1 MKTLEHFS
9 HHQEHMSAKTSC
21 LKATV
26 LSLAVSSSL
35 LTGCQLNTEALSN
48 LVVFDKEVSQQEIAA
63 KKQVLYHAYEQIVP
77 VLNSYYPINSTTYGL
92 IKAEKANTLTALSHE
107 VLANTLTE
115 QGLALCQVAEN
126 CPNHTVYLENKVFK
140 EPSLHTML
148 VSLSTPDLKLT
159 KLFDEQGVP
168 VSTMAINTVLS
179 PIAPPSTLVRRT
191 QSTRITHEPTVI
203 TKTASS
209 QNNAS
214 APNTKATTVAK
225 TKAKAKAQSP
235 AKTASVAK
243 AAVPVSAAAA
253 TPAEASATA
262 AAAPASAATVVPAAK
277 QSLQVVSDPATAP
290 SSKVSSLEKAP
301 AITATNM
308 SSTSTM
314 VAKQQTDAKTVM
326 NSLAL
331 EHSAPM
337 QAHIKSKSKSN
348 SIGLTKDATVASQ
361 STAML
366 SNQALASNSNNPKV
380 SLSARTSASPSLNTK
395 AIKDDIQNL
404 PEGLH
409 SNNHELLQKSNNQER
424 AHNETA
430 SSVHKANQSRRVYK
444 FDIPSQVMQ
453 RALSTDPKSTNTSTA
468 LVRKPSVFIFDPNM
482 SLAQVNND
490 LESRQP

>member
-1 MKTLEHFS
+1 MKTLEQFS

-179 PIAPPSTLVRRT
+179 PIAPPSTLARRT
-191 QSTRITHEPTVI
+191 QSTSITHEPTAI
-203 TKTASS
+203 NKTASS
-209 QNNAS
+209 QNNAP
-214 APNTKATTVAK
+214 APTTKATTVAK
-225 TKAKAKAQSP
+225 TKAKAKVQSP

-243 AAVPVSAAAA
+243 AEVPVSAAAA
-253 TPAEASATA
+253 TPAEAFATA
-262 AAAPASAATVVPAAK
+262 AAAPASAAK

-290 SSKVSSLEKAP
+290 SSKVSYLEKAP
-301 AITATNM
+301 AMSATHM
-308 SSTSTM
+308 SSTATM
-314 VAKQQTDAKTVM
+314 VAKQQTDAKNVM
-326 NSLAL
+326 NSLTL

-337 QAHIKSKSKSN
+337 PAHIKSN

-395 AIKDDIQNL
+395 AIKDDIQSL

-430 SSVHKANQSRRVYK
+430 SSEHKANQSRRVYK

-490 LESRQP
+490 LESHQP

>member
-179 PIAPPSTLVRRT
+179 PIAPPSTLARRT

-203 TKTASS
+203 SKTASS

-225 TKAKAKAQSP
+225 TKANTKAQSP
-235 AKTASVAK
+235 AKVASLAK
-243 AAVPVSAAAA
+243 AEVPVQAA
-253 TPAEASATA
+253 TTAASATA
-262 AAAPASAATVVPAAK
+262 AAAPSAAAK
-277 QSLQVVSDPATAP
+277 LSLKVVSDTTSAP

-301 AITATNM
+301 ALSATHK

-314 VAKQQTDAKTVM
+314 VAKQQTDAKNVM

-337 QAHIKSKSKSN
+337 PAHIKSKS
-348 SIGLTKDATVASQ
+348 IGLTQDATVASQ

-366 SNQALASNSNNPKV
+366 SNQALASNSNSPKA

-395 AIKDDIQNL
+395 AIKDDLKSL

-409 SNNHELLQKSNNQER
+409 SNNHELLQKINNQER

-430 SSVHKANQSRRVYK
+430 SSEHKANQSRRVYK